1 MASNWS
7 THLVLGFVFLDLVKC
22 LLCFQFIKVA
32 CVICEAIIDQLDQKL
47 TPKRK
52 ADSPSGDDE
61 EKKWRGYDLSSIPCC
76 SIFFHWGIKEV
87 KGILACHVGAGLE
100 LK

>member
-61 EKKWRGYDLSSIPCC
+61 EKKWRGYDLSSIHCC
-76 SIFFHWGIKEV
+76 SIFFPLRH
-87 KGILACHVGAGLE
+87 KGSSMNFGMPHRCWVIT
-100 LK
+100 